1 MNEIHPTAVV
11 SEGAVI
17 ADNVRIGPYTIIDD
31 NVEIGPDCDIDSG
44 VRVCRN
50 TRIGPDCRIHH
61 GAVLGGIPQ
70 DLKFAD
76 EETILSVGEG
86 TVIREYVTVNRGT
99 AASGST
105 IIGRKSVLLAYVH
118 VAHDCRIGDH
128 VILSNAVNLGG
139 HVEIEDSANIGGM
152 VPVHQ
157 FVRIGR
163 GAFVGG
169 GYRVSQDV
177 PPYILAGGEPLGFR
191 GLNYVGLHRCQTA
204 KETIRQMENVYR
216 LIYRSGLG
224 LAEAMRRV
232 QQEGALIP
240 EVAHILEFIQSSQ
253 RGIIR

>member
-1 MNEIHPTAVV
+1 MKKIHSTAIV
-11 SEGAVI
+11 SEKAVI
-17 ADNVRIGPYTIIDD
+17 ADNVRIGPYAVIDD
-31 NVEIGPDCDIDSG
+31 NVEIGPNCDIDSG
-44 VRVCRN
+44 VRICRH
-50 TRIGPDCRIHH
+50 TKLGADCRIHH

-70 DLKFAD
+70 DLKFSG
-76 EETILSVGEG
+76 EETILSVGDG

-105 IIGRKSVLLAYVH
+105 IIGRKCLLLAYVH

-139 HVEIEDSANIGGM
+139 HVEVEESANIGGM

-157 FVRIGR
+157 FARIGR
-163 GAFVGG
+163 CAFVGG

-191 GLNYVGLHRCQTA
+191 GLNYVGLHRCRTP
-204 KETIRQMENVYR
+204 KETIDLMEKVYR
-216 LIYRSGLG
+216 LVYRSGLG
-224 LAEAMRRV
+224 LSEAMNRAR
-232 QQEGALIP
+232 EECTLNP
-240 EVAHILEFIQSSQ
+240 EVEHILDFIQSSQ